1 MADARAAAL
10 QIQAEAERGI
20 DRIADMRAAELE
32 MERASANQN
41 SVSDVL
47 DRYEQLK
54 LSHLKTGAER
64 GRELRKTLTS
74 SLHQPI
80 SMLSRSVLQ
89 DAIDAK
95 VEAGRLV
102 YANRIRA

>member
-64 GRELRKTLTS
+64 GRELRKALTS

-95 VEAGRLV
+95 AEAGRLV